1 MCELMYELKF
11 DERALKEWQ
20 KLGDTIKTQF
30 KKRLAK
36 VLQNL
41 HIIANRL
48 SGGQNLYKINFRS
61 AGYRLVYQVE
71 DDKVVVFVI
80 VMGEREKNAV
90 YDTAEEWLA
99 ERQSD
104 NQDTQSVK

>member
-1 MCELMYELKF
+1 MFQNVELVRIGVNL
-11 DERALKEWQ
+11 
-20 KLGDTIKTQF
+20 
-30 KKRLAK
+30 
-36 VLQNL
+36 LQNP

-48 SGGQNLYKINFRS
+48 SGGQNLYKIKLRS

-80 VMGEREKNAV
+80 AVGKREKNAV
-90 YDTAEEWLA
+90 YDTAEERLA

-104 NQDTQSVK
+104 NQDTQSAK

>member
-1 MCELMYELKF
+1 MVRIGVNL
-11 DERALKEWQ
+11 
-20 KLGDTIKTQF
+20 
-30 KKRLAK
+30 
-36 VLQNL
+36 LQNP

-48 SGGQNLYKINFRS
+48 SGGQNLYKIKLRS

-80 VMGEREKNAV
+80 AVGKREKNAV
-90 YDTAEEWLA
+90 YDTAEERLA

-104 NQDTQSVK
+104 NQDTQSAK

>member
-1 MCELMYELKF
+1 MMYALEF

-30 KKRLAK
+30 KKKLAK
-36 VLQNL
+36 VLDNP

-48 SGGQNLYKINFRS
+48 SGGQNLYKIKLRS

-71 DDKVVVFVI
+71 DDRVVVFVI
-80 VMGEREKNAV
+80 AVGKREKNAV
-90 YDTAEEWLA
+90 YDIAQTRLEHLA
-99 ERQSD
+99 D
-104 NQDTQSVK
+104 NPSTQ